1 MFALSIHYIT
11 TDSPTAG
18 SNPNKG
24 PVTSIA
30 AHYRVLFLSEHK
42 KNKEAIAMT
51 TKVKFIQRYDVRLVR
66 DGRISIMEA
75 PVIIRTPSDAL
86 PVLEAELS
94 ELAYERFIALA
105 LNTKNH
111 VNAVLPVSSGSLNA
125 SIVGSRELF
134 LRAILSN
141 CASLII
147 AHNHP
152 SGDPTPSSE
161 DIQLTK
167 RLVEAATILDI
178 PILDHILLGY
188 GRYYSFK
195 EHGLI

>member
-1 MFALSIHYIT
+1 
-11 TDSPTAG
+11 
-18 SNPNKG
+18 
-24 PVTSIA
+24 
-30 AHYRVLFLSEHK
+30 
-42 KNKEAIAMT
+42 MT
-51 TKVKFIQRYDVRLVR
+51 TKVNFIQRYDVRLVR
-66 DGRISIMEA
+66 DGRVATEL
-75 PVIIRTPSDAL
+75 PVIIREPRDTIPI
-86 PVLEAELS
+86 LEAELGS
-94 ELAYERFIALA
+94 KSAEVFLSLA

-111 VNAVLPVSSGSLNA
+111 VIAILPVSSGSLNA
-125 SIVGSRELF
+125 SIVHPRELF
-134 LRAILSN
+134 QRAILSN

-161 DIQLTK
+161 DIQLTR

-188 GRYYSFK
+188 GQYYSFK